1 MGCLFCFKEE
11 VRMGIPVNTPSLD
24 GNEKKYLIECIESG
38 WISSEGPFVTE
49 FEKKFSQYIGRK
61 SGIAVANGSAAL
73 DIAVRAVGVKT
84 GDEVIMPTFTIIS
97 PAASVVAC
105 GAKPVLVDSDP

>member
-1 MGCLFCFKEE
+1 
-11 VRMGIPVNTPSLD
+11 
-24 GNEKKYLIECIESG
+24 
-38 WISSEGPFVTE
+38 ISSEGPFVAE
-49 FEKKFSQYIGRK
+49 FEKRFSEYIGRK

-73 DIAVRAVGVKT
+73 DIAVRAVGISA

-105 GAKPVLVDSDP
+105 GAKPILVDQDPETWNMKVDEIEKKITSKTKAILVVHI